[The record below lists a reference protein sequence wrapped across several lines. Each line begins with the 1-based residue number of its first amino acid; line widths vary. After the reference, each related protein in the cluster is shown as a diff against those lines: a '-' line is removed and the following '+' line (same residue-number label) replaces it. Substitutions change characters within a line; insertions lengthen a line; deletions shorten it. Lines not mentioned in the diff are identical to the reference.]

1 MLTFTKQQIKE
12 IADQLDCGFRAFYH
26 KQNGELIFV
35 PNTEKHYD
43 MDTEAWQEELDK
55 LEENFLDYKQ
65 IEAMESSDS
74 FTVMEDFAEQMNDT
88 TLQEKLFNALNRKH
102 PFREFKFVIDNS
114 GEYRNAWFDFKNKQ
128 YFEWVENQLVTHN
141 NL

>member
-1 MLTFTKQQIKE
+1 MLPFTKEQIKE
-12 IADQLDCGFRAFYH
+12 IAGELDNGFRAFYH

-55 LEENFLDYKQ
+55 LEENFLDYK
-65 IEAMESSDS
+65 EVKPMESSDS
-74 FTVMEDFAEQMNDT
+74 FTTMVNFAEQVNDT
-88 TLQEKLFNALNRKH
+88 KLQEKLFNALNRKH

-114 GEYRNAWFDFKNKQ
+114 GEYRNAWFDFKNKS
-128 YFEWVENQLVTHN
+128 YIEWVENQISM
-141 NL
+141 

>member
-26 KQNGELIFV
+26 KQSGELIFV
-35 PNTEKHYD
+35 PNTEKHPN
-43 MDTEAWQEELDK
+43 MDTEAWEDELDK
-55 LEENFLDYKQ
+55 LDENYLDYKQ

-74 FTVMEDFAEQMNDT
+74 FNLMEDFAEEMSDAR
-88 TLQEKLFNALNRKH
+88 LQEKLFTALNRKH

-114 GEYRNAWFDFKNKQ
+114 GEYRNAWFEFKNKRN
-128 YFEWVENQLVTHN
+128 FEWVENQI
-141 NL
+141 NLHKNL

>member
-26 KQNGELIFV
+26 KQSGELIFV
-35 PNTEKHYD
+35 PNTEKHPN
-43 MDTEAWQEELDK
+43 MDTEAWEDELDK
-55 LEENFLDYKQ
+55 LDENYLDYKQ

-74 FTVMEDFAEQMNDT
+74 FNLMEDFAEEMSDAR
-88 TLQEKLFNALNRKH
+88 LQGKLFTALNRKH

-114 GEYRNAWFDFKNKQ
+114 GEYRNAWFEFKNKR
-128 YFEWVENQLVTHN
+128 YFEWVENQI
-141 NL
+141 NLHKNL

>member
-1 MLTFTKQQIKE
+1 MLTFTKEQIKE
-12 IADQLDCGFRAFYH
+12 IADQLDSGFRAFYH

-43 MDTEAWQEELDK
+43 MDIEAWQEELHK
-55 LEENFLDYKQ
+55 LDENYLEYKQ
-65 IEAMESSDS
+65 IQAMESSDS
-74 FTVMEDFAEQMNDT
+74 FSVMEDFANQVNDV
-88 TLQEKLFNALNRKH
+88 TLQEKVFNALNRKH

-128 YFEWVENQLVTHN
+128 YLEWVENQLIIHN

>member
-12 IADQLDCGFRAFYH
+12 IADQLDSGFRAFYH

-74 FTVMEDFAEQMNDT
+74 FTLMEDFANQVNDT

-114 GEYRNAWFDFKNKQ
+114 SEYRNAWFDFKNKQ